1 MHPPNSG
8 SAKYCWLYRPLQFK
22 SNPVLNGNID
32 AKYVSYVRGLFLGCF
47 LVAQPDKMDLQ
58 VKGNYQGIYQGIYQ
72 GLSMIACLYNKQYLA
87 EPELRC
93 IVQQKTSY
101 RRYCMLKCCFLK
113 IIMTN
118 KRVVYVSFYTIFG
131 LVLGI
136 FILRGV
142 LLVSRYG
149 ITASGLKCVQD
160 LNQTTAVAT
169 KLNHEYIFTTIVY
182 GILSILRILEYSLLA
197 KQFYHFLFNQIV
209 VDVSAFFEKRSHR
222 FLYLF
227 CFVIVLLP
235 YFFLGLT
242 IPALGI
248 YQEIEYS
255 DRLVQCYHHYY
266 EIYVA
271 YCVTNFFRYMSAFT
285 VRIMM
290 IYTALS
296 LSKIW
301 FPDHDGPPLHTSV
314 GLGKCE
320 NIEAS
325 LKASPKNAGPLANN
339 PDVANN
345 PTPVA
350 DNPDVANNALLLD
363 GAPKKILE
371 DWKMVSSDFQVLSKR
386 YTEIGKQVQVIQDLF
401 QPWFVVP
408 WIVYLI
414 ASSLKTYNVLRPWN
428 ADGDGDT
435 PLSSIPH
442 IHYLLYNINQ
452 FITLIIPYLCAKKI
466 NTYHQKYF
474 KIMRDHQL
482 KKFEDDPS
490 RLSLARQL
498 MLDRKN
504 LNDFV
509 PRIIGTSITISIGN
523 PLFVIILLVGIFLS
537 VSESL
542 LER

>member
-1 MHPPNSG
+1 
-8 SAKYCWLYRPLQFK
+8 
-22 SNPVLNGNID
+22 
-32 AKYVSYVRGLFLGCF
+32 
-47 LVAQPDKMDLQ
+47 
-58 VKGNYQGIYQGIYQ
+58 
-72 GLSMIACLYNKQYLA
+72 
-87 EPELRC
+87 
-93 IVQQKTSY
+93 
-101 RRYCMLKCCFLK
+101 
-113 IIMTN
+113 MTN
-118 KRVVYVSFYTIFG
+118 KRVVCVSFYTIFG
-131 LVLGI
+131 VVLGI

-149 ITASGLKCVQD
+149 ITASGFKCVQD

-169 KLNHEYIFTTIVY
+169 KLNHEYIFTTTVY

-197 KQFYHFLFNQIV
+197 KQFYHFLFKQDV
-209 VDVSAFFEKRSHR
+209 VDVSAFFEKRSQR
-222 FLYLF
+222 FLYLL
-227 CFVIVLLP
+227 CFVIILLP
-235 YFFLGLT
+235 YFFLGLI

-266 EIYVA
+266 EIFVA
-271 YCVTNFFRYMSAFT
+271 YCATNFFRYMSAFT

-301 FPDHDGPPLHTSV
+301 FPDHNGPPLHTSL
-314 GLGKCE
+314 GLGKRE

-325 LKASPKNAGPLANN
+325 LNVSQKNAGLLANNPVGDNSRPDVANNPVVDN

-345 PTPVA
+345 PVADIPRPGADNFNPVA
-350 DNPDVANNALLLD
+350 DNPDVADNPVANALLLD
-363 GAPKKILE
+363 GTPKKILE

-386 YTEIGKQVQVIQDLF
+386 YTKIGKQVQVIQDLF
-401 QPWFVVP
+401 QTWFIVP
-408 WIVYLI
+408 WVVYLI

-442 IHYLLYNINQ
+442 IYYLLYNINQ

-498 MLDRKN
+498 MVDREN

-542 LER
+542 L